1 VGEKMQEAESGV
13 RFEEMQVTVQ
23 DSEFDRESCEGRVNV
38 IEGVAVI
45 AEATVIEKV
54 YEDKA

>member
-1 VGEKMQEAESGV
+1 MQEAESGV